1 MTFDLPFDSL
11 LLVPAAIALEATFQV
26 LRMIWEPA
34 VRDEWNFTRL
44 LMLAVAL
51 VVVVGF
57 SDWNLVAGTGLDL
70 GNELLGKVLS
80 ALALVRVTQWVHEI
94 YKRTSR

>member
-1 MTFDLPFDSL
+1 MDNL
-11 LLVPAAIALEATFQV
+11 AALILAGVALEAAFQI

-34 VRDEWNFTRL
+34 VRKEWNFTRL

-51 VVVVGF
+51 GLIIPF

-70 GNELLGKVLS
+70 GNEVIGKILS
-80 ALALVRVTQWVHEI
+80 ALALVRITQWVHEL
-94 YKRTSR
+94 YKKTSR

>member
-1 MTFDLPFDSL
+1 MPFDRADFL
-11 LLVPAAIALEATFQV
+11 LLFPAAIALEAAFQI

-34 VRDEWNFTRL
+34 VRQEWNFTRL
-44 LMLAVAL
+44 LMLAIAL
-51 VVVVGF
+51 IAVVGF

-70 GNELLGKVLS
+70 GHAMLGKVLS

-94 YKRTSR
+94 YKKTSR

>member
-1 MTFDLPFDSL
+1 VNDLAQL
-11 LLVPAAIALEATFQV
+11 LIAGITIEGLFQI

-44 LMLAVAL
+44 VMLGLVLLMVL
-51 VVVVGF
+51 GF
-57 SDWNLVAGTGLDL
+57 SEWNLVASTGLDF
-70 GNELLGKVLS
+70 GQPVAGQVLT
-80 ALALVRVTQWVHEI
+80 ALAVVRVTHWVHEF